1 MKLPILASFIIFLS
15 VVHGAIKHQTKTS
28 KEKDQEFWEKEMK
41 GKAKNQPTRNY
52 TPSGEKPRSL
62 HYIDADDDET
72 PAPAQKPA
80 PKKDETPK
88 ESNSLIAQA
97 PLKDDEKDEPAKDE
111 ASSEEN
117 ATNDNE

>member
-1 MKLPILASFIIFLS
+1 
-15 VVHGAIKHQTKTS
+15 
-28 KEKDQEFWEKEMK
+28 MK

-80 PKKDETPK
+80 SKKDETPK

-97 PLKDDEKDEPAKDE
+97 PLKGDEKDEPAKDE